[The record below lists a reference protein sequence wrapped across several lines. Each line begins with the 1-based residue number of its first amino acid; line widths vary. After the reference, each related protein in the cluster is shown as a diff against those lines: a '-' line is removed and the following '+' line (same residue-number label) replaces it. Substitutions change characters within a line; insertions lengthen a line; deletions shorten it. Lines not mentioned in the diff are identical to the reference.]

1 MDATEIRAKVKE
13 VISTVTNIPVE
24 DIADNALYQDDLALD
39 SLTLLEIG
47 VDMDYEFQ
55 LGLPEERMQK
65 IRSVQD
71 AVDVVLECL
80 GEPAQGKGRL
90 KARKVA

>member
-1 MDATEIRAKVKE
+1 MELAEVKAKVKE

-24 DIADNALYQDDLALD
+24 DIADNASYQDDLGLD

-55 LGLPEERMQK
+55 LGLPEERMQT
-65 IRSVQD
+65 IQSVQD
-71 AVDVVLECL
+71 AIDVVTSCI
-80 GEPAQGKGRL
+80 AD
-90 KARKVA
+90 RKVA